1 MNLREQTMTHMELAM
16 QCDRHQKQIRAMARG
31 EIIGS
36 LKLRDHARHCLRCQ
50 AEMSRERRIQREL
63 QSLREELPI
72 PGGLATRILESV
84 DSLDRRPLIAR
95 RQRSKI
101 AGLCALGVALAFG
114 LTSRSGRRQT
124 TEAS

>member
-1 MNLREQTMTHMELAM
+1 MNLGSQAVTHMGLDM
-16 QCDRHQKQIRAMARG
+16 QCDRHQKQTRAMARG

-36 LKLRDHARHCLRCQ
+36 LKLRDHVGHCLRCQ

-63 QSLREELPI
+63 QSLRDELPI

-84 DSLDRRPLIAR
+84 DSLDRRPLIVR

-101 AGLCALGVALAFG
+101 AGLCALGVALAVG
-114 LTSRSGRRQT
+114 LTSRSGRRRT
-124 TEAS
+124 TQAS

>member
-1 MNLREQTMTHMELAM
+1 MGLDM
-16 QCDRHQKQIRAMARG
+16 QCDRHQRQIRAMARG

-50 AEMSRERRIQREL
+50 VEMSRERRIQREL
-63 QSLREELPI
+63 QSLRDELPV
-72 PGGLATRILESV
+72 PGGLATRIV

-101 AGLCALGVALAFG
+101 AGLCALGVAVAVG
-114 LTSRSGRRQT
+114 LTSRPGRRRVSQ
-124 TEAS
+124 AS

>member
-1 MNLREQTMTHMELAM
+1 MKLLSLAATHMELAM
-16 QCDRHQKQIRAMARG
+16 QCDRHQRQIRAMARG

-36 LKLRDHARHCLRCQ
+36 LKLREHARHCLRCQ

-63 QSLREELPI
+63 QSLRDELPI

-84 DSLDRRPLIAR
+84 DSLDRRPLIVR

-101 AGLCALGVALAFG
+101 AGLCALGVALAVG
-114 LTSRSGRRQT
+114 LTSRSGRRRT
-124 TEAS
+124 THAS